1 MRMRLS
7 WWLLWGAFQR
17 NNNKK
22 SIVVPD
28 IRFLTNEKESLK
40 KTTTMIN
47 ISGCRWNASKKA
59 KCKNVDHGD
68 AIGIGDSQGVD
79 FVD

>member
-1 MRMRLS
+1 MRMRSS

-40 KTTTMIN
+40 KNDDNDKYIGMPME
-47 ISGCRWNASKKA
+47 
-59 KCKNVDHGD
+59 CK
-68 AIGIGDSQGVD
+68 
-79 FVD
+79 